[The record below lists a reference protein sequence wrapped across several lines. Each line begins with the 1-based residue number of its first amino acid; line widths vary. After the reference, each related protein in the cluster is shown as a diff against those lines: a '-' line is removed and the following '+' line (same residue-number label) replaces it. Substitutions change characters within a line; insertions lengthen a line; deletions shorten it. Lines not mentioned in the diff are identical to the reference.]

1 MHAMQTAPEQVVDIA
16 DVHFAYEALPLL
28 QGLNLTIARGKIT
41 AILGVSGC
49 GKTTLMRLIGGQLTP
64 ERGRV
69 AVFGKTVHELDH
81 AALFRLR
88 RKMGLMPQ
96 RSGLFSDL
104 SVFENVAFPM
114 RELTN
119 LPEPIIRDLV
129 MMKLYAVGL
138 EGASRKMPSELSG
151 GMERRVALARAVAL
165 DPQLVMYDE
174 PFAGLDPI
182 SLNVIA
188 TLIRR
193 LNDATGMTAILV
205 TYDVAEALKTADY
218 FYFISQGKVAGH
230 GTLAEVQASNNP
242 FVHQM
247 IHGEADGPIGFH
259 MPAKPMRED
268 LRMQADSASLS

>member
-1 MHAMQTAPEQVVDIA
+1 MQTNLSAQDAVVAIN

-28 QGLNLTIARGKIT
+28 HGLSLTIPRGRIT

-49 GKTTLMRLIGGQLTP
+49 GKTTLMRLIGGQLKP
-64 ERGRV
+64 DRGRV
-69 AVFGKTVHELDH
+69 SAFGQVVHELDH
-81 AALFRLR
+81 GSLFRLR

-114 RELTN
+114 RELTD

-138 EGASRKMPSELSG
+138 EGAARMKPSELSG

-165 DPQLVMYDE
+165 DPSLVMYDE

-218 FYFISQGKVAGH
+218 FYFISQGKTAGH
-230 GTLAEVQASNNP
+230 GTLAEVQSSNNP

-247 IHGEADGPIGFH
+247 IHGEADGPIAFH
-259 MPAKPMRED
+259 MPAPPLRED
-268 LRMQADSASLS
+268 LRI

>member
-1 MHAMQTAPEQVVDIA
+1 MSNGAQEVVVDVS
-16 DVHFAYEALPLL
+16 DVHFAYEALPIFH
-28 QGLNLTIARGKIT
+28 GLSLAIPRGRIT

-49 GKTTLMRLIGGQLTP
+49 GKTTLMRLIGGQLKP
-64 ERGRV
+64 DRGGV
-69 AVFGKTVHELDH
+69 SVYGEAVHDLDR
-81 AALFRLR
+81 ANLFRLR

-114 RELTN
+114 RELTD
-119 LPEPIIRDLV
+119 LPEALINDLV

-138 EGASRKMPSELSG
+138 EGVARKRPAELSG

-165 DPQLVMYDE
+165 DPSLVMYDE

-205 TYDVAEALKTADY
+205 TYDVAEALKTANY
-218 FYFISQGKVAGH
+218 FYFISQGVVAGH
-230 GTLAEVQASNNP
+230 GTLAEVQSSSNP

-247 IHGEADGPIGFH
+247 IHGEADGPIAFH
-259 MPAKPMRED
+259 LPAAPMQED
-268 LRMQADSASLS
+268 LRMGAAPGA

>member
-1 MHAMQTAPEQVVDIA
+1 MEPKNDIVVDVS
-16 DVHFAYEALPLL
+16 DVHFAYEGAAVFR
-28 QGLNLTIARGKIT
+28 GLSLSIPRGMIT

-49 GKTTLMRLIGGQLTP
+49 GKTTLMRLIGGQLKP
-64 ERGRV
+64 ERGNVSVYGERV
-69 AVFGKTVHELDH
+69 HALDRKS
-81 AALFRLR
+81 LFRLR

-104 SVFENVAFPM
+104 TVYENIAFPM
-114 RELTN
+114 RELTQ

-138 EGASRKMPSELSG
+138 EAAAAKFPAELSG

-165 DPQLVMYDE
+165 DPALVMYDE

-193 LNDATGMTAILV
+193 LNDATPMSAILV

-218 FYFISQGKVAGH
+218 FYFISQGAVAGS
-230 GTLAEVQASNNP
+230 GTRAEIQASDNP
-242 FVHQM
+242 FVRQM
-247 IHGEADGPIGFH
+247 VDAEADGPIEFH
-259 MPAKPMRED
+259 LPARPIAED
-268 LRMQADSASLS
+268 LALAEAAVRSH